1 MTAVILAGGKGT
13 RLRPYTVSLPK
24 PLMPVGDHPILEILI
39 KQLKKAG
46 VDRVII
52 AVGYL
57 ESLIRAYFKDGS
69 EFGVEILYSSE
80 QEPLGTAGPL
90 RLAKDLLEDDA
101 FFFMNGDVL
110 SDLNFGDM
118 LAYHR
123 AQGSLA
129 TIGLSRRTVDIDF
142 GVVEI
147 DDQQGFAGWK
157 EKPTL
162 GYLVSMGV
170 YVFEPQVITHLPD
183 GFFNVNDLIVHLHT
197 IGRQV
202 KGYEHTGFWLDIG
215 RPDDYV
221 EACRIVEEK
230 EVRLV

>member
-24 PLMPVGDHPILEILI
+24 PLMPVGDRPILEIVI
-39 KQLKKAG
+39 QQLKKAG
-46 VDRVII
+46 VRRVII

-57 ESLIRAYFKDGS
+57 ESLIRAYFGNGRR
-69 EFGVEILYSSE
+69 FGVEIIYSSE
-80 QEPLGTAGPL
+80 HEPLGTAGPL
-90 RLAKDLLEDDA
+90 NLIADMLDDT

-110 SDLNFGDM
+110 SNIDFSAM
-118 LAYHR
+118 LDFHR
-123 AQGSLA
+123 SEGALA
-129 TIGLSRRTVDIDF
+129 TIGLTQRTVNIDF

-147 DDQQGFAGWK
+147 DEARRFAAWQ

-170 YVFEPQVITHLPD
+170 YLFEPLVIEHLPM
-183 GFFNVNDLIVHLHT
+183 GFFNVPELIERL
-197 IGRQV
+197 GEEDELV
-202 KGYEHTGFWLDIG
+202 KGYVHEGFWLDIG

-221 EACRIVEEK
+221 NACGIVERN
-230 EVRLV
+230 EVCFV